1 MSTATLTLGIST
13 AGAESQLKGFKELV
27 RSEKSQID
35 AILRGGDTGNS
46 GILKHIARVKQDLH
60 TLVSE
65 VKLVNLQITDALS
78 TATKVQTGQ
87 REASVKEAANREKA
101 FRKSWVKEITRDYSE
116 QSKLEVDIRRAHLQ
130 MRLELERDANSKKL
144 ALQAQELS
152 LWEMKQKQQNEI
164 TAISQARDVELHQMA
179 HERKLAIQSQDLT
192 LWEMKQKQQNEITA
206 ISQAR
211 DVELH
216 QMASTKRL
224 AIQQQEYDIWKL
236 NQDKRVQAAAAAEA
250 LLWKNASFAAA
261 SPASRLTTGRA
272 AAAASAVGLADAQVI
287 ARYGS
292 DALIASRNLKALEMA
307 TLSSTTAT
315 RGWNAAHK
323 DAHDVARGLS
333 GALGGLWMTYGQM
346 VPLIAGFAIAAS
358 LKAAFT
364 AGKDFEYQM
373 RFVQAVSGDTAK
385 EMKNVSNALI
395 EMSTAGQFKP
405 LEMAQGMRILAQAGM
420 GTADSLATLPTIMA
434 LATVGETD
442 LATAAETA
450 TGIMHAFG
458 LEISD
463 IGHIGDVIAKAAA
476 ISITSVAA
484 MSESMKQASTV
495 AMQYDLSLSEV
506 SASLV
511 ALAERNIKGQAAGT
525 AFRNMMNELSNPTQ
539 KAQRAFDIL
548 GVKMYDG
555 QGRAKNLSVVMNE
568 LREEMG
574 RFDQQSRN
582 LLGSAMFGERG
593 NKPFQAI
600 MAKNATEWAD
610 MIKKMEESNGFLMT
624 AMNLLENTVEG
635 QFKNLASNVQATF
648 IKVADDSAGSL
659 IDLAHSMRTAFT
671 SQGVIDALKSIS
683 SLVIGITQSI
693 FDHITI
699 VKLVAGAYLSFHAG
713 RIALSLIVPVVSGLT
728 TAYGFLATATS
739 VSAAAST
746 LQATALAGMSLQAKN
761 AANGITLLSMAMRL
775 NPWVMAATAIAGVVT
790 AFMLLRARTVEAD
803 TATRNAIQGVNDA
816 AEAAR
821 KHTSQLSNQNDQLER
836 ELGLRK
842 SLAAETVNN
851 IQSKLI
857 EGERQAKQLRDQLKA
872 PTRLKSGTMLGA
884 VTGDTGYVTELTPQQ
899 RVAANKA
906 LAQLDEANR
915 RLKSDLAAAKVQEER
930 QWKLQLAKDLVDED
944 KSKSVK
950 VGTEKVNAS
959 QLLADR
965 NSGNSWIP
973 KHVTEFDE
981 QIANYSSKLS
991 LITKAEQDQLD
1002 IVKAKRAVG
1011 LVDEAAYLKQRSD
1024 LRKQA
1029 DDEAELQLM
1038 QFEIEQDK
1046 RIASAVAGQ
1055 KELTRATSAELKSH
1069 PENSKDILNASKAAE
1084 DRLNN
1089 LIKKAQADTLQA
1101 QADFASRRESNG
1113 QQGLKDQLANYGD
1126 KYGNVGEQVRNAEE
1140 MVRAITVQNQAVKDL
1155 TTSER
1160 DKNIVAMEGDIARA
1174 TAFISQLERDNH
1186 NTENAVKEK
1195 ERLVEQLG
1203 LYSAQVEEKK
1213 RLDQDWV
1220 LGAKRGLKEYAEVT
1234 TSAATTAAD
1243 AMKSAF
1249 KGMEDSLVEFVT
1261 TGKISFRSM
1270 ANSIISDMLRMAIQ
1284 AGITRP
1290 LANMGM
1296 SMLSSFFGAPSVGAS
1311 VASSAPTLTYAAQG
1325 GVFPGSS
1332 LTSHRNSIVTKP
1344 TTFAFAQGVMGEK
1357 VGSPGEAIMP
1367 LSRMPGGDLGV
1378 KTSGGGGNEVSVTQH
1393 ITIDARGADAGVDQK
1408 IYRAMQQA
1416 KDAAVAEINNSLSR
1430 GGRTAKLAGVA

>member
-1 MSTATLTLGIST
+1 
-13 AGAESQLKGFKELV
+13 
-27 RSEKSQID
+27 
-35 AILRGGDTGNS
+35 
-46 GILKHIARVKQDLH
+46 
-60 TLVSE
+60 
-65 VKLVNLQITDALS
+65 
-78 TATKVQTGQ
+78 
-87 REASVKEAANREKA
+87 
-101 FRKSWVKEITRDYSE
+101 
-116 QSKLEVDIRRAHLQ
+116 
-130 MRLELERDANSKKL
+130 
-144 ALQAQELS
+144 
-152 LWEMKQKQQNEI
+152 
-164 TAISQARDVELHQMA
+164 MA

-216 QMASTKRL
+216 QTASMKRL

-236 NQDKRVQAAAAAEA
+236 NQDKKVQAAAAAEA

-272 AAAASAVGLADAQVI
+272 AAAASAVGLTDAQVI

-292 DALIASRNLKALEMA
+292 DALIASKNLAGLELAAKKVTSATNGSTSATKA
-307 TLSSTTAT
+307 
-315 RGWNAAHK
+315 WNAAHK

-582 LLGSAMFGERG
+582 LLGAAMFGERG

-624 AMNLLENTVEG
+624 AMSLLENTVEG

-683 SLVIGITQSI
+683 SLVIGITQAI

-857 EGERQAKQLRDQLKA
+857 EGERQAKQLRDQLGYSNKQKPA
-872 PTRLKSGTMLGA
+872 GLLGSIS
-884 VTGDTGYVTELTPQQ
+884 TKGDNHEGSSHVTELTPQQ

-906 LAQLDEANR
+906 LAQLEQANR
-915 RLKSDLAAAKVQEER
+915 GLRADLAAAKVQEER

-944 KSKSVK
+944 KAKSVK

-959 QLLADR
+959 QLLASR
-965 NSGNSWIP
+965 NSSSSWIP

-991 LITKAEQDQLD
+991 LIAKAEQDQLD

-1011 LVDEAAYLKQRSD
+1011 LVDEAAYLKDRSD
-1024 LRKQA
+1024 LRQQA
-1029 DDEAELQLM
+1029 DKDARDELAKFVEEQKKREIKAIDAKSDLIVATNAQL
-1038 QFEIEQDK
+1038 K
-1046 RIASAVAGQ
+1046 A
-1055 KELTRATSAELKSH
+1055 H
-1069 PENSKDILNASKAAE
+1069 PENRDDILRDSKSAG
-1084 DRLNN
+1084 DRLENEVQ
-1089 LIKKAQADTLQA
+1089 KARADRDQAR
-1101 QADFASRRESNG
+1101 ADAKARTDSNK
-1113 QQGLKDQLANYGD
+1113 QQGILDQMSNYKD
-1126 KYGNVGEQVRNAEE
+1126 KYGNVEDQVRNAEE

-1195 ERLVEQLG
+1195 KRMVEQLG

-1243 AMKSAF
+1243 AMKGAM
-1249 KGMEDSLVEFVT
+1249 KGMEDALVQFAT
-1261 TGKISFRSM
+1261 TGKLSFRNL
-1270 ANSIISDMLRMAIQ
+1270 ANSIISDMIRMQIQ
-1284 AGITRP
+1284 QNVTKP

-1296 SMLSSFFGAPSVGAS
+1296 NLIASFFGAPSGGAS

-1332 LTSHRNSIVTKP
+1332 LASHRNSIVTKP

-1378 KTSGGGGNEVSVTQH
+1378 KTSGGGAAIGDIHMHFN
-1393 ITIDARGADAGVDQK
+1393 IDATGTDAGAVSRLQ
-1408 IYRAMQQA
+1408 
-1416 KDAAVAEINNSLSR
+1416 AAVASIANNLKP
-1430 GGRTAKLAGVA
+1430 AAVAAVREAMLKNRASPAF